1 MRAMPEAVTVVVA
14 EDSLLLREGVVRV
27 LEASGFTVV
36 AQAGDAE
43 ELLSAVREHRPAVA
57 VTDIRMPPTQT
68 DEGVRAALTIRAEQP
83 ETGVLVLSQH
93 AEQGY
98 VLKLLE
104 QGAEGVGYL
113 LKDRVA
119 DPAAFARA
127 VRSVAQGGSAL
138 DPEVVAEM
146 LERPRPRGPLDT
158 LTERERD
165 VLARMAQGHSNQA
178 IAEGLGLSDRAV
190 KRDMASIFEKL
201 DLPSGVEGHRRV
213 LAVLAFLDA

>member
-1 MRAMPEAVTVVVA
+1 VPDPLTVVVA

-27 LEASGFTVV
+27 LEACGFSVL
-36 AQAGDAE
+36 AQAGDGE
-43 ELLSAVREHRPAVA
+43 ELLRLVREHRPAVA

-68 DEGVRAALTIRAEQP
+68 DEGVRAALEIRAEMP

-104 QGAEGVGYL
+104 AGAEGVGYL
-113 LKDRVA
+113 LKDRVM
-119 DPAAFARA
+119 DPTSFARA

-146 LERPRPRGPLDT
+146 LERPRARGPLDL
-158 LTERERD
+158 LTARERD
-165 VLARMAQGHSNQA
+165 VLALMAQGHSNQA
-178 IAEGLGLSDRAV
+178 IAEGLGLSERAL